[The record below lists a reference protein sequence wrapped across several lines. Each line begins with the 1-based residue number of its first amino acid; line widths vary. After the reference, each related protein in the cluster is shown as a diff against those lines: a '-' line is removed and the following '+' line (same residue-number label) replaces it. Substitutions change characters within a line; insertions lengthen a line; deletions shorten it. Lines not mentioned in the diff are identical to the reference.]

1 MAVSREIEIVSTIL
15 DFSPPKETDP
25 IKKGKPYRDLGE
37 VGGVRL
43 TYGNFTYERRVHDI
57 PGEPRLGETT
67 TQPVLAAIGVQR
79 TRILAHPSDVL
90 ALGGLAREIADH
102 LTAIREKHQI
112 PT

>member
-1 MAVSREIEIVSTIL
+1 MAVIREIEIVSTIL

-37 VGGVRL
+37 VGGLRL
-43 TYGNFTYERRVHDI
+43 RYGNFTYERRVHGI
-57 PGEPRLGETT
+57 PGEPRLGLLTR
-67 TQPVLAAIGVQR
+67 QPTLAAIGLQEVR
-79 TRILAHPSDVL
+79 VLANPSDVL
-90 ALGGLAREIADH
+90 ALGSLAGEIADH